1 MTEAISSRRL
11 SRSVNY
17 ARNDRNSE
25 ILSSH
30 LNTST
35 LGPLLFFFALSIA
48 FSFLCSVLEA
58 VLLSV
63 TPRHI
68 KQQKTEGTVTGKL
81 LSEYKEDI
89 DRPLSAILTLNTI
102 AHTVGAIGV
111 GAEAGKVFGKNFF
124 NIFGYELS
132 YESIIAVVMTL
143 AILIVSEIIP
153 KTIGANNWKTLSP
166 FTVRTIR
173 MLMWILAP
181 LVWVSQLITRSLK
194 KEKEK
199 SILSRSDIMQI
210 TEEGETTGVLAE
222 AESTIIK
229 NLLALEDK
237 TVRDIMTPRSVA
249 FMVSGENTVEEFIA
263 MEETKVHSRVPV
275 YGADKD
281 DVIGLVLKDDVF
293 LASSEEKN
301 DQKLSELMREVES
314 IEDTTGLTNFFNR
327 LTKSRSHLYM
337 VKDEYGTVIGLVT
350 MEDLFETMLGH
361 EIVDESDTV
370 PDLQGLARK
379 LAKGDE

>member
-1 MTEAISSRRL
+1 MW
-11 SRSVNY
+11 
-17 ARNDRNSE
+17 
-25 ILSSH
+25 
-30 LNTST
+30 
-35 LGPLLFFFALSIA
+35 PLFFFFALSIA

-63 TPRHI
+63 TPRYI
-68 KQQKTEGTVTGKL
+68 KQQQTEGTVTGKL

-111 GAEAGKVFGKNFF
+111 GAEAGKLFGKNFF

-132 YESIIAVVMTL
+132 YESIIAVIMTL

-153 KTIGANNWKTLSP
+153 KTIGANNWKQLSP
-166 FTVRTIR
+166 FTVQTIR
-173 MLMWILAP
+173 VLMWILAP

-210 TEEGETTGVLAE
+210 TEEGELSGVLAE
-222 AESTIIK
+222 TESNIIK

-249 FMVSGENTVEEFIA
+249 FMVNKDLTVDAFIA
-263 MEETKVHSRVPV
+263 LEEAKVHSRVPV

-281 DVIGLVLKDDVF
+281 DVVGLVLKDDVF
-293 LASSEEKN
+293 LAASEGKN
-301 DQKLSELMREVES
+301 EVPLTELLREVES
-314 IEDTTGLTNFFNR
+314 TADTTGLNSFFGQ
-327 LTKSRSHLYM
+327 LTKSTSHLFI
-337 VKDEYGTVIGLVT
+337 VKDEFGNVIGLVT
-350 MEDLFETMLGH
+350 MEDFFEAMLGH
-361 EIVDESDTV
+361 QIVDESDTV
-370 PDLQGLARK
+370 TDLQDLARK
-379 LAKGDE
+379 LAKGE

>member
-1 MTEAISSRRL
+1 MDLMRDIEEHHSATIFAAMTIA
-11 SRSVNY
+11 N
-17 ARNDRNSE
+17 
-25 ILSSH
+25 
-30 LNTST
+30 
-35 LGPLLFFFALSIA
+35 LGPLFFFFALSIA

-63 TPRHI
+63 TPRYI
-68 KQQKTEGTVTGKL
+68 KKEQSKGTVTGKL
-81 LSEYKEDI
+81 LATYKQDI

-153 KTIGANNWKTLSP
+153 KTIGANNWRLLSP

-173 MLMWILAP
+173 VLMWILAP

-210 TEEGETTGVLAE
+210 TEEGQTAGVLA
-222 AESTIIK
+222 ASESAIIK
-229 NLLALEDK
+229 NLLALETK

-249 FMVSGENTVEEFIA
+249 FMLQAELTVDDFIA
-263 MEETKVHSRVPV
+263 LEKSKAHSRVPI
-275 YGADKD
+275 YGVDKD
-281 DVIGLVLKDDVF
+281 DIIGLVLKDDVF
-293 LASSEEKN
+293 LAASEGKGSE
-301 DQKLSELMREVES
+301 QLSTLKRKVES
-314 IEDTTGLTNFFNR
+314 IVDTTRLTNFFDQ
-327 LTKSRSHLYM
+327 LIKHKSHLFM
-337 VKDEYGTVIGLVT
+337 VKDEFGNVIGLVT
-350 MEDLFETMLGH
+350 MEDFFETMLGH

-370 PDLQGLARK
+370 PDLQDLARK
-379 LAKGDE
+379 LASKKK

>member
-1 MTEAISSRRL
+1 MTVA
-11 SRSVNY
+11 
-17 ARNDRNSE
+17 D
-25 ILSSH
+25 
-30 LNTST
+30 
-35 LGPLLFFFALSIA
+35 LGPLFFFFALSIA

-63 TPRHI
+63 TPRYI
-68 KQQKTEGTVTGKL
+68 KKQQQEGTATGRL
-81 LSEYKEDI
+81 LNEYKEDI

-132 YESIIAVVMTL
+132 YESIIAVIMTL

-153 KTIGANNWKTLSP
+153 KTIGANNWKKLSP

-173 MLMWILAP
+173 ILMWILAP

-210 TEEGETTGVLAE
+210 TEEGELSGVLAE
-222 AESTIIK
+222 TESNIIK

-249 FMVSGENTVEEFIA
+249 FMVNKDLTVEAFIA
-263 MEETKVHSRVPV
+263 LEDAKVHSRVPV

-293 LASSEEKN
+293 LASSEDRN
-301 DQKLSELMREVES
+301 DLKLSELMRGVDA
-314 IEDTTGLTNFFNR
+314 IPDTTGLSSFFNQ
-327 LTKSRSHLYM
+327 LTKSNSHLYM
-337 VKDEYGTVIGLVT
+337 VKDEFGNIIGLVS
-350 MEDLFETMLGH
+350 MEDLFEAMLGH
-361 EIVDESDTV
+361 QIVDESDTV
-370 PDLQGLARK
+370 ADLQDLARK
-379 LAKGDE
+379 RANEKK

>member
-1 MTEAISSRRL
+1 MTIA
-11 SRSVNY
+11 
-17 ARNDRNSE
+17 D
-25 ILSSH
+25 
-30 LNTST
+30 
-35 LGPLLFFFALSIA
+35 LGPLFFFFALSIA

-63 TPRHI
+63 TPRYI
-68 KQQKTEGTVTGKL
+68 KKQKQLGTVTGKL
-81 LSEYKEDI
+81 LGEYKEDI

-111 GAEAGKVFGKNFF
+111 GAEAGKLFGKNFF

-153 KTIGANNWKTLSP
+153 KTIGANNWKALSP

-173 MLMWILAP
+173 ILMWALAP

-210 TEEGETTGVLAE
+210 TEEGELSGVLAE
-222 AESTIIK
+222 SESNIIR
-229 NLLALEDK
+229 NLLALQDK

-249 FMVSGENTVEEFIA
+249 FMANKDLTIEDFLALEDSR
-263 MEETKVHSRVPV
+263 VHSRVPV
-275 YGADKD
+275 FGADKD
-281 DVIGLVLKDDVF
+281 DVVGLVLKDDVF
-293 LASSEEKN
+293 LASSEAKN
-301 DQKLSELMREVES
+301 DQQLSELMRDVES
-314 IEDTTGLTNFFNR
+314 IEDTTGLNSFFGR

-337 VKDEYGTVIGLVT
+337 VKDEFGNVIGLVT
-350 MEDLFETMLGH
+350 MEDLFEAMLGQQ
-361 EIVDESDTV
+361 IVDESDTV
-370 PDLQGLARK
+370 ADLQDLARK
-379 LAKGDE
+379 LANEGK

>member
-1 MTEAISSRRL
+1 MW
-11 SRSVNY
+11 
-17 ARNDRNSE
+17 
-25 ILSSH
+25 
-30 LNTST
+30 
-35 LGPLLFFFALSIA
+35 PLLFFFALSIA

-63 TPRHI
+63 TPRYI
-68 KQQKTEGTVTGKL
+68 KQQQTEGTVTGKL

-153 KTIGANNWKTLSP
+153 KTIGANNWRELSP

-173 MLMWILAP
+173 ILMWILAP

-210 TEEGETTGVLAE
+210 TEEGETAGVLAE
-222 AESTIIK
+222 SESNIIK
-229 NLLALEDK
+229 NLLALENK

-263 MEETKVHSRVPV
+263 MDESKVHSRVPV

-281 DVIGLVLKDDVF
+281 DVIGLVLKDDVL
-293 LASSEEKN
+293 LASSEEKD

-314 IEDTTGLTNFFNR
+314 IEDTTGLSSFFNR

-337 VKDEYGTVIGLVT
+337 VKDEYGTVIGLVS
-350 MEDLFETMLGH
+350 MEDLFEAMLGH

-370 PDLQGLARK
+370 PDLQDLARK
-379 LAKGDE
+379 LANENK